1 MTVFLPAICP
11 QKCRKMPMNAYK
23 VVIPPVYAIAAMPDG
38 TRLHGTFMQ
47 DGNKYDNTRKKYLL

>member
-1 MTVFLPAICP
+1 
-11 QKCRKMPMNAYK
+11 MNAYK